1 MEKGHRR
8 THSLKWQMGGIIL
21 LCWMI
26 PVAMIL
32 FTMGWY
38 ISDSLGQNASENLTE
53 QLEVNLRMSAERIDT
68 AVAASRMASLDST
81 IKNAYKEYKEKGLYT
96 SLFVSTKGFL
106 DRQFRT
112 DGRFLFAMFAFSD
125 DPENM
130 HVQTYNQGLGVIY
143 SDMMALIRSD
153 GEEVLELASG
163 LDTTIGF
170 LSKDDRLYLVRNVM
184 DSSYNIIG
192 TLALALETPYFF
204 ENLYTLPW
212 VWSVDLS
219 VGQAEYSAKAPLSEA
234 PEPPAFSFAMSR
246 VDEHMTGKAEGD
258 GYLLQAEI
266 DVDFEVLLGRFSG
279 YVYLLLGMLVIVI
292 PLLIFTYA
300 FLRKKVS
307 LPVEKLMGGA
317 SEIERGELGYQLD
330 YEANSTEFRYLT
342 ESFNSMS
349 GKMRYQFDR
358 LYQEELALRDARIK
372 ALQSHINPHFL
383 NNTLEII
390 NWEARMNG
398 DAKVSRM
405 IESLSTLLDAA
416 IDREKRPEVTLQ
428 EELGYVNA
436 YLHIIDQ
443 RFGKR
448 LKITQDIAP
457 ETLGE
462 MVPRLI
468 MQPVIEN
475 AVEHGI
481 GPGGHGC
488 VSIISRRHEN
498 IVVIEITN
506 DGRLTQEDEERI
518 RSLLASDYNS
528 GSGDVMGNLGIANV
542 NQRLRILYGGRSG
555 LTIEEGA
562 GELVTARI
570 LIDRARSQ

>member
-1 MEKGHRR
+1 MEKPRRR
-8 THSLKWQMGGIIL
+8 THSLRWQMGGIIL
-21 LCWMI
+21 LCWII

-38 ISDSLGQNASENLTE
+38 ISDSLGQNASESLTE

-81 IKNAYKEYKEKGLYT
+81 IKDAYKEYSENPLYT
-96 SLFVSTKGFL
+96 KLFVETKGFL

-112 DGRFLFAMFAFSD
+112 DGRVLFAVFYFAE
-125 DPENM
+125 DPLGM
-130 HVQTYNQGLGVIY
+130 QIYTYNQGLGVRYRDMILQIDTDGAEIY
-143 SDMMALIRSD
+143 
-153 GEEVLELASG
+153 ELASG

-170 LSKDDRLYLVRNVM
+170 YAKDERLYLVRNVM
-184 DSSYNIIG
+184 DSSFNTVG
-192 TLALALETPYFF
+192 TLTLALYTPYFF
-204 ENLYTLPW
+204 DNISALPW
-212 VWSVDLS
+212 AWSADMII
-219 VGQAEYSAKAPLSEA
+219 GEAQFGAKTPLSEA
-234 PEPPAFSFAMSR
+234 PEPPMFSFGVSR
-246 VDEHMTGKAEGD
+246 VDEHMKGEVEGD
-258 GYLLQAEI
+258 GYKLQAEL

-279 YVYLLLGMLVIVI
+279 YVYLLLGMLVIAI
-292 PLLIFTYA
+292 PLLIFTFI

-307 LPVEKLMGGA
+307 LPVEQLMGGA
-317 SEIERGELGYQLD
+317 IEVERGVLGYQLD

-349 GKMRYQFDR
+349 GRLHYQFDR

-398 DAKVSRM
+398 DVKVSRM
-405 IESLSTLLDAA
+405 IESLATLLDAT

-436 YLHIIDQ
+436 YLHIVDQ

-448 LKITQDIAP
+448 LTITQDIAP

-488 VSIISRRHEN
+488 VSIISRVHDRE
-498 IVVIEITN
+498 VVIEITN
-506 DGRLTQEDEERI
+506 DGVLSEKDASRI
-518 RSLLASDYNS
+518 SRLLASDYDSSS
-528 GSGDVMGNLGIANV
+528 GELAGNLGIANV

-555 LTIEEGA
+555 LTIEESA

-570 LIDRARSQ
+570 LIDRAIPQ